1 MTFEEKIIN
10 NSKIRQSKLL
20 RPAKIASEK
29 PDTGVKILK
38 KGAYYLIKDSADIT
52 IQYLAHLCYGSFNDP
67 LKDLKGKFTE
77 AEIIDFV
84 GRSKE
89 EKYTNQLLNIIL
101 TDVGS
106 SQVSS
111 ITDSPIEVEE
121 DEEVDI
127 SIEDDYEDVYGD
139 YEVETASATTKAAT
153 VKTEL
158 VDVTDTTGVIN
169 KLIEVFAAK

>member
-1 MTFEEKIIN
+1 MITQK
-10 NSKIRQSKLL
+10 
-20 RPAKIASEK
+20 
-29 PDTGVKILK
+29 
-38 KGAYYLIKDSADIT
+38 YLVLHIWGT
-52 IQYLAHLCYGSFNDP
+52 YNDP
-67 LKDLKGKFTE
+67 FKDLKGKFTE